1 MLKIFAYK
9 KLILFLFAALTVLSV
24 VLLGNLKFSFD
35 FSQFFP
41 EGDDD
46 LIFYQEFMEEFGSDD
61 NFLLVAIENDST
73 VFEQEFLSRFHQFSK
88 EAESLPGVLHAASLT
103 TLSYPL
109 KTTFGYTKLPIIHLN
124 EPDKYAQDWENIRK
138 SALYLNTMI
147 DEHGS
152 SMVVIL
158 TTKDEINYE
167 ESVQLL
173 SSVDILLA
181 KNSLENNHIIGRAS
195 FYEAIVSMEKREF
208 IITSLAAFILITIV
222 LFVVYRDLRIVV
234 ISLSSVVVGILLFMG
249 TLSVTGQQLNLLSLF
264 YPLLLVIVGTS
275 DVIHIMDGYLR
286 ELKKGA
292 TKQEALS
299 TTLNGVGISTLLTS
313 LTTAAGFASLLF
325 SKLQFIRD
333 FGQNSAIGV
342 LMMYL
347 TVILFTS
354 CLLLLFNFK
363 NSAKKAYKSRLW
375 DRHLRAINT
384 FTKEHPRTILIC
396 SFITLVVLSYGI
408 GLINTNYQFRSSL
421 PQGTKIARDFDF
433 FQTKYSGFRPLE
445 VAVLTKKEVLITDFE
460 VAKEIEKTS
469 RKMQSSRYIKSVQ
482 SINILPKTLNKANH
496 LNQEEYYRL
505 PENKETFDR
514 YKRESQKFVG
524 RRMNAFISDSKKKG
538 RITAKVL
545 DVGSDSLLKFYADM
559 DHFFKTETDTSLVN
573 FKLTGKGLLLDKNSV
588 YIRNNLIEGL
598 VFALLLV
605 SVLMVVLFKNLKLV
619 LISLI
624 PNILPLLFAGALLGY
639 LGISLEATISI
650 VFAIAFGIAVDDTIH
665 FLAKY
670 KLCTQNGLNK
680 DDALKKTFEETGRPL
695 VITTIL
701 LFFGFL
707 VLLFSIHQPSVTIG
721 LMISTTLLAALIFD
735 LLLIP
740 VLIRKML

>member
-1 MLKIFAYK
+1 MLRIFAYK
-9 KLILFLFAALTVLSV
+9 KLILLLFATLTALSI

-41 EGDDD
+41 EGDED
-46 LIFYQEFMEEFGSDD
+46 LIFYQEFMTDFGSDD
-61 NFLLVAIENDST
+61 NFLLVAVENERS
-73 VFEQEFLSRFHQFSK
+73 VFEQEFLNRFHQFSL
-88 EAESLPGVLHAASLT
+88 AADSLPGVLNATSLT

-109 KTTFGYTKLPIIHLN
+109 KTSFGYTKLPIIHLDQ
-124 EPDKYAQDWENIRK
+124 PDRYPEDWERIKK
-138 SALYLNTMI
+138 SDLYLNTMI
-147 DEHGS
+147 DAQGTS
-152 SMVVIL
+152 LVVIL
-158 TTKDEINYE
+158 TTKNELNYE
-167 ESVQLL
+167 ESVALLEAVDVQLKKHDL
-173 SSVDILLA
+173 T
-181 KNSLENNHIIGRAS
+181 ETHIIGRAS
-195 FYEAIVSMEKREF
+195 FYEAIVNMEKREF
-208 IITSLAAFILITIV
+208 AITSLAAFLLITIV
-222 LFVVYRDLRIVV
+222 LFVVYRDFRIVL
-234 ISLSSVVVGILLFMG
+234 ISLCSVVVGILMFMG
-249 TLSVTGQQLNLLSLF
+249 VLSVTGQQLNLLSLF

-286 ELKKGA
+286 EVKKGA

-325 SKLQFIRD
+325 SKLRFIRD
-333 FGQNSAIGV
+333 FGLNSAMGV
-342 LMMYL
+342 LLMYL

-375 DRHLRAINT
+375 DRQLRRVNT
-384 FTKEHPRTILIC
+384 FTREHPRLILVA
-396 SFITLVVLSYGI
+396 SFFTLMFLAYGVS
-408 GLINTNYQFRSSL
+408 LINTNYQFRSSL
-421 PQGTKIARDFDF
+421 PQGTKIAQDFDF
-433 FQTKYSGFRPLE
+433 FQNRYSGFRPLE
-445 VAVLTKKEVLITDFE
+445 VAILTKKDALVTDFE
-460 VAKEIEKTS
+460 VAKEIEKA
-469 RKMQSSRYIKSVQ
+469 SSRMLKSQYIKSVQ
-482 SINILPKTLNKANH
+482 SVNILHKTLNKANH
-496 LNQEEYYRL
+496 LNKEEFFRL
-505 PENKETFDR
+505 PETKETFEKYR
-514 YKRESQKFVG
+514 RESQKYVG
-524 RRMNAFISDSKKKG
+524 KRLNAFVSNSKTKG

-559 DHFFKTETDTSLVN
+559 DKFFKTKTDTNLVA

-598 VFALLLV
+598 LFALLLV
-605 SVLMVVLFKNLKLV
+605 SALMVALFKNVKLV
-619 LISLI
+619 FISLV

-670 KLCTQNGLNK
+670 KLCMQKGLSK
-680 DDALKKTFEETGRPL
+680 EDALKKTFEETGRPL
-695 VITTIL
+695 VITTVL

-740 VLIRKML
+740 VLIRKLL